1 MRDMKESSENY
12 LETILI
18 LSKKLERVRSVDIA
32 NELGFAK
39 PSISVAMKKL
49 KARDCIEIDR
59 RGSITLT
66 KKGMEIATNVYARHT
81 LLTDVFL
88 KLGVSEEVA
97 IADACKIEHF
107 LSQET
112 VDRIREHA
120 EKMKDE

>member
-18 LSKKLERVRSVDIA
+18 LSEKLERVRSVDIA

-49 KARDCIEIDR
+49 KARDCIDIDR

-66 KKGMEIATNVYARHT
+66 EKGIEIAKNVYARHT

-88 KLGVSEEVA
+88 KLGVNEEVA

-112 VDRIREHA
+112 VDRIRDYA

>member
-1 MRDMKESSENY
+1 
-12 LETILI
+12 
-18 LSKKLERVRSVDIA
+18 
-32 NELGFAK
+32 
-39 PSISVAMKKL
+39 
-49 KARDCIEIDR
+49 
-59 RGSITLT
+59 
-66 KKGMEIATNVYARHT
+66 MEIATNVYARHT

>member
-1 MRDMKESSENY
+1 MMYTSE
-12 LETILI
+12 
-18 LSKKLERVRSVDIA
+18 
-32 NELGFAK
+32 
-39 PSISVAMKKL
+39 
-49 KARDCIEIDR
+49 DCIDIDR

-66 KKGMEIATNVYARHT
+66 EKGMEIAKNVYARHT

-88 KLGVSEEVA
+88 KLGVNEEVA

-112 VDRIREHA
+112 VDRIRDYA

>member
-18 LSKKLERVRSVDIA
+18 LSEKLERVRSVDIA

-49 KARDCIEIDR
+49 KARDCIDIDR

-66 KKGMEIATNVYARHT
+66 KKGMEIAKNVYARHT

-88 KLGVSEEVA
+88 KLGVNEEVA

-112 VDRIREHA
+112 VDRIRDYA

>member
-18 LSKKLERVRSVDIA
+18 LSEKLERVRSVDIA

-49 KARDCIEIDR
+49 KARDCIDIDR

-66 KKGMEIATNVYARHT
+66 EKGMEIAKNVYARHT

-88 KLGVSEEVA
+88 KLGVNEEVA

-112 VDRIREHA
+112 VDRIRDYA

>member
-18 LSKKLERVRSVDIA
+18 LSEKLERVRSVDIA

-49 KARDCIEIDR
+49 KARDCIDIDR

-66 KKGMEIATNVYARHT
+66 KKGMEIAKNVYARHT

-88 KLGVSEEVA
+88 KLGV
-97 IADACKIEHF
+97 C
-107 LSQET
+107 
-112 VDRIREHA
+112 
-120 EKMKDE
+120 